1 MYEKYQTDAIVLAS
15 WENGEADKVY
25 ALFTHEFGLV
35 RARASAV
42 RRENS
47 KMRYALQDYSLAS
60 VSLVRG
66 KRNWRVAGTRALEGL
81 AVTENL
87 KGAQTFGRVADLV
100 TKLVT
105 GEERNEYLYETLLRA
120 REALIVSKFNLEPA
134 IPAIEILS
142 VARILYA
149 LGYISAEALD
159 TALFTHADF
168 AAEVLREAELKRP
181 KLLASINQ
189 ALSETQLVRR

>member
-15 WENGEADKVY
+15 RESGEADKVY
-25 ALFTHEFGLV
+25 ALFTREFGLV

-42 RRENS
+42 RRESS
-47 KMRYALQDYSLAS
+47 KMRYALQEYSLAN

-66 KRNWRVAGTRALEGL
+66 KRSWRLAGARALEGL

-105 GEERNEYLYETLLRA
+105 GEERNEYLYDTLLSA
-120 REALIVSKFNLEPA
+120 RGALIASTFNLEPA
-134 IPAIEILS
+134 MPAIEIVC

-159 TALFTHADF
+159 TALFTHTDF
-168 AAEVLREAELKRP
+168 AAEVLREAEMKRP
-181 KLLASINQ
+181 RLLASINN